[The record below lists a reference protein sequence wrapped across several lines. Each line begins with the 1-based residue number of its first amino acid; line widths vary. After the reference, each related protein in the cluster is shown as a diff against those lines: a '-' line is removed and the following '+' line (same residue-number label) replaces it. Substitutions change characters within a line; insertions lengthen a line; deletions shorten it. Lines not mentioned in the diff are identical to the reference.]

1 MDLTETIAPKSD
13 QLNAD
18 DLLTG
23 PRTFTI
29 EKVSAGNPEQPVNV
43 HLVELPGRPYRPS
56 KSMRRVMVAAWGK
69 EANAYAGRRL
79 TLYRNPEI
87 TFGRE
92 KVGGIEISHVSHLP
106 KPMTVAL
113 TATRGKKRTFTV
125 EPLIEASH
133 ATPAQIAALV
143 SAMNA
148 LGLETA
154 QQKKAAIADQL
165 GEPKSAKDLTA
176 EEAEILTATFETLAQ
191 GVEG

>member
-1 MDLTETIAPKSD
+1 
-13 QLNAD
+13 
-18 DLLTG
+18 
-23 PRTFTI
+23 
-29 EKVSAGNPEQPVNV
+29 
-43 HLVELPGRPYRPS
+43 
-56 KSMRRVMVAAWGK
+56 MVAAWGK

-92 KVGGIEISHVSHLP
+92 KVGGIEISHVSHLG

-125 EPLIEASH
+125 EPLVEASR
-133 ATPAQIAALV
+133 ASDAQIAALV